1 MVPPAPM
8 PDALEHERGL
18 RDRPPVVLAA
28 DEVGV
33 VDDRV
38 VEEHLVEHRVAR

>member
-1 MVPPAPM
+1 MIPPGA
-8 PDALEHERGL
+8 DARALEHERGL